1 MAYYKYKKNC
11 SPWGG
16 LLIRK
21 HLSLWYNM
29 TVFKNTKAFSSF
41 SVDDLEK
48 AKEFYGKTLGI
59 DISESKEGLSLYPKS
74 SNEIF
79 IYPKT
84 DHTAA
89 TFTVLNFPVD
99 DVEQA
104 VDDLTKQGVR
114 FEIYNKGELKTDE
127 KGIFRGEGPK
137 IAWFKDPAGN
147 FLSVLETM

>member
-1 MAYYKYKKNC
+1 
-11 SPWGG
+11 
-16 LLIRK
+16 
-21 HLSLWYNM
+21 M
-29 TVFKNTKAFSSF
+29 TVFKNTKPFSSF

-84 DHTAA
+84 DHTPA
-89 TFTVLNFPVD
+89 TFTVLNFPVN

>member
-1 MAYYKYKKNC
+1 
-11 SPWGG
+11 
-16 LLIRK
+16 
-21 HLSLWYNM
+21 M
-29 TVFKNTKAFSSF
+29 TFFKNTKAFSSF
-41 SVDDLEK
+41 SVDDLEE
-48 AKEFYGKTLGI
+48 AKEFYGTILGI

-74 SNEIF
+74 SNETF

-84 DHTAA
+84 GHTPA
-89 TFTVLNFPVD
+89 TFTVLNFPVN

-147 FLSVLETM
+147 FLSVLETL